1 MIEHLILLCEH
12 KYQPPQIR
20 DQPRVYRLVA
30 PVSRHKNFWHRGQQT
45 LQRELKQILRQRI
58 LINVDDLVCRVV
70 AVNLDHLV
78 TEVHRFAVRVLDA
91 LLNISQQESLLPSE
105 HPLA

>member
-1 MIEHLILLCEH
+1 MIEHLILLREH
-12 KYQPPQIR
+12 KNQPPQIR
-20 DQPRVYRLVA
+20 DQPRVYRLVS
-30 PVSRHKNFWHRGQQT
+30 PVSRHQNFRHRRQQP

-70 AVNLDHLV
+70 AVHLDHLV

-91 LLNISQQESLLPSE
+91 LLNISEQESLLPSE

>member
-1 MIEHLILLCEH
+1 MIEHLIFLRKH

-30 PVSRHKNFWHRGQQT
+30 PVSRHQNFWHRGQQT

-58 LINVDDLVCRVV
+58 LINVDNLVCRVV
-70 AVNLDHLV
+70 AIHLDHLV
-78 TEVHRFAVRVLDA
+78 TEVHRFAVRMLNA
-91 LLNISQQESLLPSE
+91 LLNISEQESLLPSK